1 MNANNSQ
8 IENTPL
14 ELLFG
19 NNENTSNPYQLL
31 SVEIATTSQPLI
43 QFTTTNMIPSQIQLI
58 PPVSETSNI
67 SKRQESRIRRRQ
79 RRCQRRREQREAE
92 QRRRRRRRQPR
103 PSELQPQQ
111 RHEPEQQSRHLPSR
125 TWSEIHR
132 EQEYWWSVGFPEYME
147 ENLTPLLEA
156 YDWEKMDPKIRW
168 DQEQLNELEGLVV
181 LEQLALVQHENEQ
194 LHQIELVQKLQE
206 EEQQQQIN

>member
-1 MNANNSQ
+1 
-8 IENTPL
+8 
-14 ELLFG
+14 
-19 NNENTSNPYQLL
+19 
-31 SVEIATTSQPLI
+31 
-43 QFTTTNMIPSQIQLI
+43 
-58 PPVSETSNI
+58 
-67 SKRQESRIRRRQ
+67 
-79 RRCQRRREQREAE
+79 
-92 QRRRRRRRQPR
+92 
-103 PSELQPQQ
+103 
-111 RHEPEQQSRHLPSR
+111 
-125 TWSEIHR
+125 
-132 EQEYWWSVGFPEYME
+132 ME